1 MRRFLLIV
9 AVVFMCLPLSAGF
22 AQQSAGVQQPVTQ
35 QEIDRLKRQIDEDT
49 RSSVEGIM
57 DYHTETGDLNNRL
70 DFLRYGGRWNI
81 KSGSSSAFHITGTRT
96 NYLPVSGLFNQQGI
110 NLTGGVQTR
119 VSEAVQANLEGGFS
133 RFSTDTTT
141 INARGSL
148 TYNASD
154 QTHFYA
160 TFARSNVEESLLS
173 TTGVRPVVGPFAGQ
187 LVGAV
192 MENRFV
198 GGGSARPWGNI
209 DIFGE
214 GGAGNRAGSNVPSNF
229 FKTFGGG
236 AGYSILSRTD
246 EQALTLLRAAYELN
260 YFGFDDNRFGFG
272 GASLTTR
279 GGSLIVP
286 ARIGSDAIPPEPV
299 VGPRVG
305 GYFSPQNFVSNVARV
320 EAKGGWAKGVSYR
333 LSGFVGTQTYT
344 GSNGGLLAEGFSGTV
359 NLTITDRISVPLTYF
374 IDTFG
379 PYTQQ
384 SLFAKVD
391 FKF

>member
-1 MRRFLLIV
+1 MRRFLFIA
-9 AVVFMCLPLSAGF
+9 AVMFVCLPISAVL

-35 QEIDRLKRQIDEDT
+35 QEIDRLKLQIDEDT
-49 RSSVEGIM
+49 RPSVEGIM

-81 KSGSSSAFHITGTRT
+81 KSGSSTTFHITGTRT

-119 VSEAVQANLEGGFS
+119 ISEAVQANVEGGFT
-133 RFSTDTTT
+133 RFSTDTTSV
-141 INARGSL
+141 NARGSL

-154 QTHFYA
+154 QTHFYG
-160 TFARSNVEESLLS
+160 TFTRSNVEESLLS

-198 GGGSARPWGNI
+198 GGGSARPWNNI
-209 DIFGE
+209 DVFGE

-246 EQALTLLRAAYELN
+246 EQAVTLLRAAYELN

-305 GYFSPQNFVSNVARV
+305 GYFSPQNFVSNVARIEV
-320 EAKGGWAKGVSYR
+320 KGGWAKGVSYR
-333 LSGFVGTQTYT
+333 MSGFVGLQNYT
-344 GSNGGLLAEGFSGTV
+344 GSNGGLGAEGFSGTV